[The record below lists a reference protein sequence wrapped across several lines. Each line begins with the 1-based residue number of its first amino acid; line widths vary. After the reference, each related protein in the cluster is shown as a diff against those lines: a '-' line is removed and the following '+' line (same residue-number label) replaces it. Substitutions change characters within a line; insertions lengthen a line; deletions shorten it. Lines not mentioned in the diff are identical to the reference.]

1 MKKQLL
7 LAMAFVAGIFT
18 ANAQGTYSVGEQF
31 LDAGGN
37 LPAVTT
43 ITNVELGSITS
54 VPGVT
59 LTFGANTY
67 TMKKHNNPFNE
78 VFTARLEGGSN
89 PAVADGTGCF
99 YKFEV
104 SEDGELDLTYQL
116 GAAKKMYVLDNGTD
130 LTENA
135 MPDFPYEVVEKVTEG
150 KTIKVQ
156 AGHTYYLFG
165 AGTKLGFYG
174 FTFRK
179 AGGGTGISSAEAD
192 KQVVA
197 TEYYNVL
204 GMKLNEP
211 TKGLNIIKKI
221 MDDGSSETTKA
232 YME

>member
-7 LAMAFVAGIFT
+7 LAMAFVAGVFT

-31 LDAGGN
+31 LDTDGN
-37 LPAVTT
+37 LTVSSISSAD
-43 ITNVELGSITS
+43 LGSITS

-59 LTFGANTY
+59 LTFGTNTY
-67 TMKKHNNPFNE
+67 TIKKHDNPFNE
-78 VFTARLEGGSN
+78 VFTARFEGGNN
-89 PAVADGTGCF
+89 PVIADGTGCL

-104 SEDGELDLTYQL
+104 SEDGELDLAYQL
-116 GAAKKMYVLDNGTD
+116 GNAKKMYVLDNGTD
-130 LTENA
+130 LTENVMA
-135 MPDFPYEVVEKVTEG
+135 DFPYEVAEKVTEG

-156 AGHTYYLFG
+156 AGHTYYFFG

-179 AGGGTGISSAEAD
+179 ATSGTGISDTAVE
-192 KQVVA
+192 KQVIA

-204 GMKLNEP
+204 GMRLSEP
-211 TKGLNIIKKI
+211 AKGLNIIKKI